1 MTTHLTT
8 EQLLA
13 CREPGLEP
21 GVVAARTHLEACAG
35 CQAELQRL
43 DQVKARLKALPTLRP
58 ARDNWALIQQRLRTE
73 RRARWRTRLAAGSM
87 AFAAGVALM
96 LMVRTELREDAGQA
110 TAIHEAMQRSS
121 QLEQVIQQYN
131 PDTRVVDGQSQLVA
145 GQLEDRIA
153 VLDRELERAQLL
165 EAREREDALL
175 RLWRQRVGLLD
186 ALVDVHLTRAQAV
199 GF

>member
-1 MTTHLTT
+1 MTHLSV

-21 GVVAARTHLEACAG
+21 GTAAARAHLDACPA
-35 CQAELQRL
+35 CQAEATRL
-43 DQVKARLKALPTLRP
+43 DQRAARLRALPTLRP
-58 ARDNWALIQQRLRTE
+58 ARDHWTVVRERLTAEGRRRTA
-73 RRARWRTRLAAGSM
+73 RRAVSAGLAL
-87 AFAAGVALM
+87 AAGVALM
-96 LMVRTELREDAGQA
+96 VLLRGQA
-110 TAIHEAMQRSS
+110 GESPGNEVAISEAMARSS
-121 QLEQVIQQYN
+121 QLEQLIQSYN
-131 PDTRVVDGQSQLVA
+131 PDQRVTNGRTVQMA

-153 VLDRELERAQLL
+153 VLDRELEMAQLRST
-165 EAREREDALL
+165 ADRDDRLL